1 MLEYPLIAIIVLTL
15 VVFGLFWF
23 KNRSKKKQQTKED
36 KKDPSKPKTEEI
48 FTPSSDKY
56 IGTYRVIKL
65 LGRGAT
71 SNVYLVSKDNKY
83 FAAKV
88 FQHKDPE
95 LIERFKR
102 EIEILKQI
110 KHVNIIQIFDYG
122 ESNGTPYLI
131 LEYLE
136 GKTFDEVYPNL
147 TILQK
152 IDVIIEVSNAL
163 NYLHNKGIIHRD
175 IKPENILVDKDLKKV
190 KLTDMGIS
198 KIVYWRPITHDG
210 QILGTPAYMAPEL
223 FEGVTSDPRIDI
235 YSLGIMMYEIFTH
248 RLPFDGTPSEIIIK
262 HIKETPTLP
271 TLLNPDI
278 PTQLEKII
286 MKCIEK
292 NPERRYKS
300 VSKIIEDLMF
310 VKDILKKTKRTEG

>member
-1 MLEYPLIAIIVLTL
+1 MLEYPFIAIIVFTL

-36 KKDPSKPKTEEI
+36 KKAPSKPKTEEI

-56 IGTYRVIKL
+56 IGTYRIIKL

-262 HIKETPTLP
+262 HIKEIPTLP

>member
-1 MLEYPLIAIIVLTL
+1 MLEYPFIAIIVFTL

-36 KKDPSKPKTEEI
+36 KKAPSKPKTEEI

-56 IGTYRVIKL
+56 IGTYRIIKL

-223 FEGVTSDPRIDI
+223 FEGVTSDPKIDI

-262 HIKETPTLP
+262 HIKEIPTLP